1 MNDEFGQLLTAG
13 AATVSDALDRLG
25 LKGSAHGIAPLAN
38 GLRMAG
44 PAYTVRYV
52 PVGDPKGTVGD
63 YIDDI
68 PPGAVAVLDNQGRT
82 DATVW
87 GDILTEYA
95 ASRHLAGTAI
105 WGVCRDVATALRTGY
120 PLYSSGRFMRTGKD
134 RVEVADTQVTVALGD
149 VQVRPGDI
157 VVGDDDGVVVVPHHR
172 LAEVAGLAAGIAER
186 EDAITAAVLAGATIA
201 EARARHGYHTLQ
213 REQP

>member
-1 MNDEFGQLLTAG
+1 MTEDPALAALLAAG
-13 AATVSDALDRLG
+13 TATVSDALDRLG
-25 LKGSAHGIAPLAN
+25 LPGSAHGIAPLAN

-68 PPGAVAVLDNQGRT
+68 PPGGVAVLDNQGRT

-105 WGVCRDVATALRTGY
+105 WGVCRDTATALRLRY
-120 PLYSSGRFMRTGKD
+120 PM
-134 RVEVADTQVTVALGD
+134 
-149 VQVRPGDI
+149 
-157 VVGDDDGVVVVPHHR
+157 
-172 LAEVAGLAAGIAER
+172 
-186 EDAITAAVLAGATIA
+186 
-201 EARARHGYHTLQ
+201 
-213 REQP
+213 

>member
-1 MNDEFGQLLTAG
+1 MSETGTEDLKGLLAAG
-13 AATVSDALDRLG
+13 TATVSDALDRLG

-38 GLRMAG
+38 GPRMAS

-68 PPGAVAVLDNQGRT
+68 PPAAVAVLDNQGRT

-95 ASRHLAGTAI
+95 ASRGIAGTA
-105 WGVCRDVATALRTGY
+105 GTKKGFE
-120 PLYSSGRFMRTGKD
+120 GG
-134 RVEVADTQVTVALGD
+134 
-149 VQVRPGDI
+149 
-157 VVGDDDGVVVVPHHR
+157 
-172 LAEVAGLAAGIAER
+172 
-186 EDAITAAVLAGATIA
+186 
-201 EARARHGYHTLQ
+201 
-213 REQP
+213 